1 MPFNLYS
8 AYDDEYSSMYNPFGR
23 EIIMENTALSG
34 QSQVDA
40 SFNREQNADKLFG
53 EFLCR
58 CSELPSDAANYNF
71 PITENKI
78 QPGNHLTEYGWK
90 NFGKQNF

>member
-8 AYDDEYSSMYNPFGR
+8 AYDDEYFMYNPFGR
-23 EIIMENTALSG
+23 KIIMENTALSA

-40 SFNREQNADKLFG
+40 SFNREQKADKLFG

-58 CSELPSDAANYNF
+58 CSELLSDAANYNF

-90 NFGKQNF
+90 NFKKQNF